1 MTPLLQICDLT
12 VRYPGGA
19 PALSGL
25 SLDLAPGERLAVIGE
40 SGSGKST
47 LALALFGLLP
57 PAATVTGSLTWPA
70 LGRSPRPGADI
81 GLVFQDPGASLDP
94 LMRIGRQIAE
104 VALAHLPL
112 DPAGAEA
119 LAVDLLA
126 RVDLPDPALAAR
138 AYPHQLSGGQRQRAA
153 MAAALAAGPRL
164 LVADEMTSALDTLT
178 QARIT
183 ALLDALVRDAGM
195 ALLFITHDIA
205 LAGRMADRILVLE
218 AGRMVETGPAVRV
231 LEAPREPYTA
241 RLLAAHLDLDTPPLV
256 GAEA

>member
-1 MTPLLQICDLT
+1 MTPLLRIRDLT

-19 PALSGL
+19 PALTGL

-57 PAATVTGSLTWPA
+57 PATAFTGSIAWPD
-70 LGRSPRPGADI
+70 LGRPPRAGADI

-94 LMRIGRQIAE
+94 LMRIGDQIAE

-112 DPAGAEA
+112 DRAAA
-119 LAVDLLA
+119 AILAVDLLA
-126 RVDLPDPALAAR
+126 RVDLPDPALAAS
-138 AYPHQLSGGQRQRAA
+138 AWPHQLSGGQRQRAA
-153 MAAALAAGPRL
+153 LAAALAAGPRL
-164 LVADEMTSALDTLT
+164 LVADEMTSALDTIT

-183 ALLDALVRDAGM
+183 ALLDALVHDAGM
-195 ALLFITHDIA
+195 ALIFITHDIA
-205 LAGRMADRILVLE
+205 LAGRIADRILVLE
-218 AGRMVETGPAVRV
+218 AGRMVETGPAAR
-231 LEAPREPYTA
+231 LLAAPAESYTA
-241 RLLAAHLDLDTPPLV
+241 RLLASQLDLDTPPLV

>member
-1 MTPLLQICDLT
+1 MTPLLQIRDLT

-126 RVDLPDPALAAR
+126 RVDLPDPALAA
-138 AYPHQLSGGQRQRAA
+138 
-153 MAAALAAGPRL
+153 GPRL

-218 AGRMVETGPAVRV
+218 AGRMVETGPAARV